1 MALEEQQ
8 YQILKAKDTR
18 ALGKSLLIIP
28 QLRVLM
34 LTKRHVGSRNEIDS
48 SSNVI
53 PVKLFLGMV
62 PSSSADITRVLSE
75 CFREGSIYIIC
86 MLFRFVSKQRKT
98 SSAAGMTS
106 LKF

>member
-1 MALEEQQ
+1 MGS
-8 YQILKAKDTR
+8 
-18 ALGKSLLIIP
+18 GK
-28 QLRVLM
+28 
-34 LTKRHVGSRNEIDS
+34 EIDS

-86 MLFRFVSKQRKT
+86 MLFRFKAKENLQRCGDDFFEILIASKGA
-98 SSAAGMTS
+98 SAIGIM
-106 LKF
+106 F